1 MNAAAKPL
9 VVAVVVAGGRGMRAG
24 GGLPKQFRTVGGRSV
39 LARSLAAMLAS
50 ERVGRAI
57 CVLHPDDRSLYEAT
71 LRELPPLLRAR
82 LAEPAPG
89 GATRA
94 ESVRNGLEAVA
105 ALGGAEIVLVHD
117 AARPF
122 ASPALLARAIEAA
135 ERRGAAVPGVAVTDT
150 LKSVAAD
157 GAIAGTVDRTPL
169 RAVQT
174 PQAFR
179 FPALLDA
186 HRRAAATGRDD
197 FTDDGAVMEWAGHA
211 VHVFEGERSNMK
223 LTTPEDFTEAEARFA
238 AARETRTGMG
248 YDVHAFGE
256 GDHVM
261 LGGVRIPHDRGVKAH
276 SDGDVVLHALTDAV
290 LGTIADGDIG
300 SHFPPSDPQWKG
312 ASSDRFLAHAAAL
325 LAARGGRIVNCD
337 VTVVCEAPKVGP
349 HRDAMR
355 ERIAAICGIAP
366 DRVAM
371 KATTSERM
379 GFTGRKEG
387 LAAQAIVTV
396 TLPSENA

>member
-1 MNAAAKPL
+1 MNVAAKPE

-24 GGLPKQFRTVGGRSV
+24 GGVPKQFRRVDGRTVLS
-39 LARSLAAMLAS
+39 RSLAAMLAS
-50 ERVGRAI
+50 DRVGRVV
-57 CVLHPDDRSLYEAT
+57 CVIHPDDRGLYEAA
-71 LRELPPLLRAR
+71 LAEVPAALRAR
-82 LAEPAPG
+82 LAPPAHG
-89 GATRA
+89 GMTRA

-122 ASPALLARAIEAA
+122 ASPALLARSVAAA
-135 ERRGAAVPGVAVTDT
+135 ERFAAAVPGVPVTDT
-150 LKSVAAD
+150 LKTVTEG

-179 FPALLDA
+179 FASLLDA
-186 HRRAAATGRDD
+186 HRRAAAAGRDD

-223 LTTPEDFTEAEARFA
+223 LTTPEDFADAEARFA
-238 AARETRTGMG
+238 AARETRTGLG
-248 YDVHAFGE
+248 YDVHAFGA

-261 LGGVRIPHDRGVKAH
+261 LGGVRIPHDRGVEAH

-290 LGTIADGDIG
+290 LGTMADGDIG
-300 SHFPPSDPQWKG
+300 SHFPPSDPQWRG
-312 ASSDRFLAHAAAL
+312 ASSDRFLAHAVAR

-355 ERIAAICGIAP
+355 ARIAEICGIAA

-379 GFTGRKEG
+379 GFTGRREG

-396 TLPSENA
+396 TLPAEHA